1 MLPLRPGDPVE
12 IGGRVLLGRLG
23 AGGMGVVYLGRSPD
37 GTHAA
42 VKLVRAEHAADPA
55 FRVRFRRES
64 QAAGRLS
71 GRWLVP
77 VSDADPEAA
86 LPWLATPF
94 VPGPS
99 LAEAVDGY
107 GPLPEPTVRTLGVRL
122 AEALSD
128 VHAAGLVHRDVK
140 PGNIL
145 LALDGPRLIDFGI
158 ARADGGTALTA
169 SGLVIGSPGF
179 LSPEQAQARSG
190 TAGPPSDVFALGCVL
205 AYAVTGRRPFDAA
218 TVAGSLFRTVHE
230 EPDVTGAP
238 AALLP
243 LLRACLAKSPADRPG
258 TAAVREHLAAGH
270 PPAGDDGW
278 LPAPLPGLIAAR
290 TTAAL
295 ALPTPPP
302 PAPPPPAPPPPTPAA
317 AAAETAVPAAGPTRR
332 RMLRLGLGAG
342 AGAVVAGAGL
352 LAVRQAGFG
361 ATDDGGKSALPRHT
375 IGLQADL
382 SGAQRESGRAQERGA
397 RLAVAHFNADDD
409 RPFDLALKVR
419 DDRGETGPATDAADR
434 FVADP
439 EVVAV
444 LGPTGGPG
452 FTAAAERYEEALLP
466 MVTVSAAQSLLPLAP
481 RQALF
486 QLRADTTELGTAF
499 VRYLG
504 AVERIAHTAVV
515 DDRAATDDEDWGL
528 VERIQQAPP
537 AGGRVTLHQVAADD
551 TEFDAA
557 AAAVRKSGAGAVV
570 YAGTSP
576 SRAARCARAL
586 RRGGFDGPRM
596 APEPVLL
603 PEGDRE
609 GDREGDQEG
618 GREGGRFA
626 FLEEAGEAADGWLC
640 VTTYADPSR
649 LPAARRFTE
658 AYAERFPD
666 APAAGPAAPFAL
678 EAYDALLLVAAS
690 LRRPSEGG
698 PERGSTA
705 TRLRAA
711 RYDGLAKTL
720 AFDPDTRQFAS
731 AAGLFLYR
739 VDGGAVRFLGNYRDV
754 NEPA

>member
-1 MLPLRPGDPVE
+1 MSEEARGRPAAVLPLRPGDPAE
-12 IGGRVLLGRLG
+12 IGGRALLGRLG
-23 AGGMGVVYLGRSPD
+23 AGGMGVVFLARSPD

-42 VKLVRAEHAADPA
+42 VKLVRAEHAADPR

-64 QAAGRLS
+64 QAAARLS

-77 VSDADPEAA
+77 VLDADPEAR

-107 GPLPEPTVRTLGVRL
+107 GPLPEPAVRVLGVRL
-122 AEALSD
+122 AEALAE

-140 PGNIL
+140 PGNVL

-179 LSPEQAQARSG
+179 LSPEQAQARSD

-205 AYAVTGRRPFDAA
+205 AYAATGRRPFDAA

-230 EPDVTGAP
+230 EPDLTGAP

-243 LLRACLAKSPADRPG
+243 LLHACLAKSPADRPD
-258 TAAVREHLAAGH
+258 TTAVREELAADS
-270 PPAGDDGW
+270 PVADGSW
-278 LPAPLPGLIAAR
+278 LPAPLPGIVAER
-290 TTAAL
+290 TAAVL
-295 ALPTPPP
+295 SLPVPEPPVPEP
-302 PAPPPPAPPPPTPAA
+302 PASDPGATAEDGTAA
-317 AAAETAVPAAGPTRR
+317 ATVHGTGRPTRR
-332 RMLRLGLGAG
+332 RLLRIGLGAG
-342 AGAVVAGAGL
+342 LGAAAAGAGL
-352 LAVRQAGFG
+352 YAARG
-361 ATDDGGKSALPRHT
+361 ARTGGGKAALPRHT
-375 IGLQADL
+375 IGLHADL
-382 SGAQRESGRAQERGA
+382 SGDQRESGRAQQRGA
-397 RLAVAHFNADDD
+397 QLAVSHFNAAED
-409 RPFDLALKVR
+409 RPFDLELKVR
-419 DDRGETGPATDAADR
+419 DDRGEARTAAEVAGR
-434 FVADP
+434 FVADRA
-439 EVVAV
+439 VVAV
-444 LGPTGGPG
+444 LGPTGDAG

-466 MVTVSAAQSLLPLAP
+466 MVTVSASPSLLNLGS

-499 VRYLG
+499 VRHLG

-515 DDRAATDDEDWGL
+515 DDRAATGDEDWGL

-537 AGGRVTLHQVAADD
+537 TGGRVTVHQVAQDD
-551 TEFDAA
+551 GEFDAA

-576 SRAARCARAL
+576 SRAARCALAL

-596 APEPVLL
+596 APEPVLR
-603 PEGDRE
+603 PERS
-609 GDREGDQEG
+609 
-618 GREGGRFA
+618 RFP
-626 FLEEAGEAADGWLC
+626 FLQEAGDAAEGWLC
-640 VTTYADPSR
+640 VATYADASR
-649 LPAARRFTE
+649 LPAARRFTA

-666 APAAGPAAPFAL
+666 APAPGPAAPFAL
-678 EAYDALLLVAAS
+678 EAYDALLLVARS

-698 PERGSTA
+698 PERGSTT

-711 RYDGLAKTL
+711 RYDGLAKPL
-720 AFDPDTRQFAS
+720 GFNPADGSFEWLE
-731 AAGLFLYR
+731 GLFLYR
-739 VDGGAVRFLGNYRDV
+739 VEQGAVKFLGNYRDV
-754 NEPA
+754 TEPV